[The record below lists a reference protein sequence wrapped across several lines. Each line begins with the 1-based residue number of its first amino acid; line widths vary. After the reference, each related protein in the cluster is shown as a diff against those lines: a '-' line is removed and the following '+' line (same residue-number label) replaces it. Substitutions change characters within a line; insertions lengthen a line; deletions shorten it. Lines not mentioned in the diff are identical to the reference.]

1 MLFICVRIPDYKH
14 NNIVEPL
21 IPGSGYTTLPFDCV
35 IRISSFAVFKNV
47 NLALF
52 DILCIIRDLAIFE
65 FQNSM
70 VVCLQQGSKCKI
82 IN

>member
-21 IPGSGYTTLPFDCV
+21 IPGSEYTTLPFDCV
-35 IRISSFAVFKNV
+35 IRISWFAVFKNV

-52 DILCIIRDLAIFE
+52 DILCMIRDLACL
-65 FQNSM
+65 NSRIQWLY
-70 VVCLQQGSKCKI
+70 VYNKDRNAK
-82 IN
+82 

>member
-35 IRISSFAVFKNV
+35 IRISWFAVFKNV

-52 DILCIIRDLAIFE
+52 DILCMIRETPQTISIILA
-65 FQNSM
+65 
-70 VVCLQQGSKCKI
+70 CLSSQKDR
-82 IN
+82 NAR